1 MLLERDVLNISLY
14 RASARADTQMTHRK
28 ESNTESGHNEMAD
41 YGKWTVAKLKEVLRR
56 RDAVTTGRKVDLIE
70 RFVTSVVYFS

>member
-1 MLLERDVLNISLY
+1 
-14 RASARADTQMTHRK
+14 
-28 ESNTESGHNEMAD
+28 MAD
-41 YGKWTVAKLKEVLRR
+41 YGKWAVAKMKEELRR

>member
-1 MLLERDVLNISLY
+1 
-14 RASARADTQMTHRK
+14 
-28 ESNTESGHNEMAD
+28 MAN
-41 YGKWTVAKLKEVLRR
+41 YGKWTVAKLKEELRR

>member
-1 MLLERDVLNISLY
+1 MAE
-14 RASARADTQMTHRK
+14 Q
-28 ESNTESGHNEMAD
+28 AD
-41 YGKWTVAKLKEVLRR
+41 YGKWTVAKLKEELRR